1 MFDQTFVNTNG
12 QTRRPWTV
20 AVSLTLQMAL
30 VGVALIIPLLHVAPL
45 DLPLKIQGQLPFEKV
60 DLKVRPETKAT
71 PHPAQGASRPIFH
84 LAPEQFPINFS
95 RHIDLAPDAPE
106 IGASLATA
114 GPGGSSFAGLLPVN
128 GIVAQPPPAPIVKAP
143 PAAPS
148 APVQVGGDVQ
158 AGKLLFGP
166 KPAYPTLARTTRTQG
181 TVRIQAVIGRD
192 GAIKNLQVLGGPPLL
207 VTVAMDTVK
216 QWRYKPTL
224 LNGEPVEVITVI
236 DVNFTL
242 SQ

>member
-1 MFDQTFVNTNG
+1 MFDQTFVDTNG

-30 VGVALIIPLLHVAPL
+30 VAVALIVPLLRVASL
-45 DLPLKIQGQLPFEKV
+45 DLPLKVQIQLPLEKV
-60 DLKVRPETKAT
+60 DLKLKPETKAV
-71 PHPAQGASRPIFH
+71 PHPLQVVSRPIFH
-84 LAPEQFPINFS
+84 LAGVQTPTAVVRNLEPA
-95 RHIDLAPDAPE
+95 LDAPE
-106 IGASLATA
+106 IGTVPAGTA
-114 GPGGSSFAGLLPVN
+114 GLTGPSLGLLPS
-128 GIVAQPPPAPIVKAP
+128 GIVVQPPPAQAVKASAP
-143 PAAPS
+143 SPAAPLS
-148 APVQVGGDVQ
+148 VGGDVQ

-166 KPAYPTLARTTRTQG
+166 KPAYPPLARTTRTQG
-181 TVRIQAVIGRD
+181 TVWIQAVIGRD
-192 GAIKNLQVLGGPPLL
+192 GAIKNLQLISGPPLL
-207 VTVAMDTVK
+207 VAVALEAVK